1 MLTRRRFLAG
11 ASGGLVLVTLGRG
24 RSAGVLG
31 QSNAAAR
38 TEPEGLTESTE
49 FPYTVMAP
57 AVGKDGYY
65 PGITVS
71 QLTPYQGG
79 AILITAINALA
90 GSVSVFGRTYTMAMG
105 PEGLSGFVGFGV
117 LDPPGSTTMSL
128 ELTDTQNQPLNYQ
141 YEVRVRETQ
150 WTFDDIIIPPPPP
163 PDPDAPPPPPPL
175 PDEQPRL
182 NELYAMVTPRRWER
196 PFILPLTLGGDVFIS
211 GYFGEE
217 RSFNGGPRGGHHGG
231 TDIGAPMGT
240 EIHATNRGMVVLAE
254 ETRNR
259 GNLVVLD
266 HGAGIFSCYGHQS
279 ALRVLVGDVVERG
292 DVLGLVGSTGLS
304 SGPHLHWEMSVGGVL
319 VDGLRWLDG
328 TQGF

>member
-1 MLTRRRFLAG
+1 MLTRRKFLAG

-24 RSAGVLG
+24 PANVVFGDKVPAPEPPLVRP
-31 QSNAAAR
+31 QSV
-38 TEPEGLTESTE
+38 E
-49 FPYTVMAP
+49 FPYSVIAP
-57 AVGKDGYY
+57 SVGKDGFY

-71 QLTPYQGG
+71 QLTPFQGG
-79 AILITAINALA
+79 AIMITAINALA
-90 GSVSVFGRTYTMAMG
+90 GTATVFGRQNTLAMG
-105 PEGLSGFVGFGV
+105 PEGLSGFVGFGTQ
-117 LDPPGSTTMSL
+117 DPPGSTTLSL
-128 ELTDTQNQPLNYQ
+128 TVTDTESQPLNYT
-141 YEVRVRETQ
+141 YELTVRATD

-182 NELYAMVTPRRWER
+182 NELYAMVTPRLWEG
-196 PFILPLTLGGDVFIS
+196 PWILPLTLGGEVFIS

-231 TDIGAPMGT
+231 TDIGAPAGT
-240 EIHATNRGMVVLAE
+240 EIHATNKGTVVLAE

-266 HGAGIFSCYGHQS
+266 HGAGILSCYGHQS

-292 DVLGLVGSTGLS
+292 DVVGLVGSTGLS
-304 SGPHLHWEMSVGGVL
+304 TGPHLHWEMSVGGVL

>member
-1 MLTRRRFLAG
+1 MVTRRRFLAG
-11 ASGGLVLVTLGRG
+11 ASGGLVLVTLGQG
-24 RSAGVLG
+24 RSP
-31 QSNAAAR
+31 AAR
-38 TEPEGLTESTE
+38 SETSLAPE
-49 FPYTVMAP
+49 AP
-57 AVGKDGYY
+57 LVRPQSVDYPFSVVAPTVGKDGYY

-71 QLTPYQGG
+71 QLTPFQGG
-79 AILITAINALA
+79 AILISAINALA
-90 GSVSVFGRTYTMAMG
+90 GTASVFGRNYTMAIG

-117 LDPPGSTTMSL
+117 VDPPGPTTMSL
-128 ELTDTQNQPLNYQ
+128 VLTDTSNQPLT
-141 YEVRVRETQ
+141 YEYELTVRATQ
-150 WTFDDIIIPPPPP
+150 WTFDDIIIPPAPP
-163 PDPDAPPPPPPL
+163 PDPNAPPPPPPL

-182 NELYAMVTPRRWER
+182 NELYAMVTPRRWEG

-231 TDIGAPMGT
+231 TDIGAPEGT
-240 EIHATNRGMVVLAE
+240 EIHATNRGIVVLAE

-292 DVLGLVGSTGLS
+292 DVVGLVGTTGLS
-304 SGPHLHWEMSVGGVL
+304 TGPHLHWEMSVGGVL